1 MTKNISNYNYMNIE
15 SKKIYIIIIV
25 IIAVILY
32 FTNYE
37 NNTCLDDTYMDSII
51 STNKLNKKAIDLVFK
66 IDKQKFKND
75 NMIKLVDF
83 INENF
88 KNIDEQI
95 EIFAMVKKFMNENR
109 KYDIFNDY
117 IIDNNTTLGNIRN
130 TFLKDNIING
140 LICSTNKKEIKAI
153 NSYFMSLVTATYIKL
168 CTKKDLINYCTN
180 MIKQKNKETEQNKS
194 LNITKPLL
202 AKTKGRPEKAN
213 TEEKVDTKEAEKII
227 EKMTDFLKFDIQDNL
242 VSNVTENFTNVDKVS
257 DTFETI
263 SLDKVVS
270 SFSLNSFNETE
281 KPIILKYINNY
292 QKKFNIV
299 LDLKKYKDIVKIVF
313 MIVTDAKK
321 LIQQMKELE
330 RGAPNN
336 RLATEFIVL
345 RNIFHKLK
353 HYYKMISY
361 YNIIDAYI
369 EDDVDKNMAMLCC
382 SKEGSNIC
390 HNFNDKNM
398 KSKLIVMGFFKNEK
412 ESMGYIKTNKCS
424 LPSYEE
430 NKILNDR
437 PLLTI
442 LKSNNYYKKLSQQV
456 EDKYLMNMM
465 KYFNYFGIDIISPT
479 VKLNDILNKTDDNTK
494 KYLKTNYSKLLRTKS
509 NGINK
514 AFNYNN
520 KYINKMISKINTE
533 TNIDKL
539 EILLDKIK
547 NDFDIRSLGD
557 IEMIKSS
564 VITLLKFNYMFT
576 SLGLDNSS
584 ANQLIKKLFVYNVD
598 MTFQQLLDEYIIS
611 RRYHIMIVKTIDDI
625 LKTNKFV
632 IMPKNINVL
641 TKISSIK
648 FTKIVFPVSNELN
661 FCSNWKDLLTIH
673 RRERSIDNKG
683 YLNLKKKVLDLCS
696 KRKEVLKEKELKLL
710 NSNIVEKNIKE
721 IEVEDINNIKHKIMV
736 KEDTGK
742 KVIINNVDDKTKES
756 DLTILNN
763 NQVMKD
769 DSIIKEEHIMVK
781 NNKGELIKMKLNN
794 SFVKTGNEK
803 IIKKS
808 TGEVNLGLYK
818 VDATVK
824 DIDNKER
831 KITLYLRRERDFD
844 LYFFMPKD
852 DMDSLIFKY
861 TMDEKFN
868 FYLYNKLFTKNKV
881 SLMDN
886 GSKIFEVKINKNK
899 LNDFK
904 ITKIS
909 LIKEYDMYDVSVDH
923 LLKNK
928 LYHFFGKYN

>member
-1 MTKNISNYNYMNIE
+1 M
-15 SKKIYIIIIV
+15 V
-25 IIAVILY
+25 IFY
-32 FTNYE
+32 FTTFE
-37 NNTCLDDTYMDSII
+37 NNTCLDDTYIENII
-51 STNKLNKKAIDLVFK
+51 SINKLNKKAIELVFK
-66 IDKQKFKND
+66 TDKQTFKKD

-95 EIFAMVKKFMNENR
+95 EILAQVKKLMNENR
-109 KYDIFNDY
+109 KHDIFNDY
-117 IIDNNTTLGNIRN
+117 VIDNSTTLGEIRN
-130 TFLKDNIING
+130 TFLQDNIING
-140 LICSTNKKEIKAI
+140 LVCSTNKKEIEAI

-180 MIKQKNKETEQNKS
+180 MIKQQNEANSLKKNNVVDNTN
-194 LNITKPLL
+194 PLL
-202 AKTKGRPEKAN
+202 AKTNSKPNDAK
-213 TEEKVDTKEAEKII
+213 TEEKVDTKTAEKVV
-227 EKMTDFLKFDIQDNL
+227 ENMTNFLKFNIQDNL
-242 VSNVTENFTNVDKVS
+242 VSNVAEHFTNVDKVS
-257 DTFETI
+257 NNTFETI

-299 LDLKKYKDIVKIVF
+299 LDLKKYQDIVKIVF

-321 LIQQMKELE
+321 LIDQMKELE
-330 RGAPNN
+330 RGSDNN
-336 RLATEFIVL
+336 RLASEFIVL
-345 RNIFHKLK
+345 RNIFNKMK

-369 EDDVDKNMAMLCC
+369 EDDVDKKMAMMCC

-390 HNFNDKNM
+390 HNFNSDNM
-398 KSKLIVMGFFKNEK
+398 KSNPIVMGFYKNEK
-412 ESMGYIKTNKCS
+412 ESMGYIKTHKCS

-430 NKILNDR
+430 NIMLNDR
-437 PLLTI
+437 PLITI
-442 LKSNNYYKKLSQQV
+442 LKSNNYYKNLPQQV

-494 KYLKTNYSKLLRTKS
+494 KYLKTNYSKLIKIKS
-509 NGINK
+509 NGISK

-520 KYINKMISKINTE
+520 KYINKMISKINPE

-539 EILLDKIK
+539 ELLLDKIK
-547 NDFDIRSLGD
+547 NDFDFRSLGN

-611 RRYHIMIVKTIDDI
+611 RRYHMMIVKTIDDI

-632 IMPKNINVL
+632 ILPENMTVL

-648 FTKIVFPVSNELN
+648 FTKVVFPVSSELN

-673 RRERSIDNKG
+673 RRERSINNKEF
-683 YLNLKKKVLDLCS
+683 LNLKQKVLDLCS
-696 KRKEVLKEKELKLL
+696 GREEALKEKELKSL
-710 NSNIVEKNIKE
+710 NSNKVEKNIKE
-721 IEVEDINNIKHKIMV
+721 VEVLDTKNVKHTIMV
-736 KEDTGK
+736 MEDSGK
-742 KVIINNVDDKTKES
+742 KVILSNSDDITKET

-769 DSIIKEEHIMVK
+769 NKMIKEDYIMVE
-781 NNKGELIKMKLNN
+781 NNEGELIKMKLKE
-794 SFVKTGNEK
+794 SIAKTGNEK

-808 TGEVNLGLYK
+808 TGEIILGLYK

-844 LYFFMPKD
+844 LYFFMAED
-852 DMDSLIFKY
+852 DTDNLIFKY
-861 TMDEKFN
+861 TMDENFN
-868 FYLYNKLFTKNKV
+868 FYFYNKLFTKNKV

-886 GSKIFEVKINKNK
+886 GSKTFEVNINKNK

-904 ITKIS
+904 ITKIT

-923 LLKNK
+923 ILKNK